1 MTLRNSQYN
10 AIMRKYSDKQFKNK
24 AALDARYEE
33 VLTKIPEFS
42 RLEDEIS
49 SFSVAQAKRLILGE
63 QDVFEAYRSQMASLK
78 DKRKRLLSD
87 AGYPADYLELHYD
100 CPHCRDTGYI
110 GNEKCA
116 CFIQE
121 EIDLLYT
128 QADLKDIL
136 NRENFSTFS
145 TAFYSDKL
153 TDPASNATALDLANR
168 ALAQAHA
175 FVERFGDAH
184 ENLLLYGNTGVGKTF
199 LTNCIAKE
207 LLDRRFSVLYFSATT
222 LFETLAKNTFEQHLD
237 EEDTSSYIFN
247 CDLLIIDDLGT
258 EMSNSFVLS
267 KFFDV
272 INRRHL
278 AGKSTLI
285 STNLSVE
292 ALKETYTERSSSR
305 ILGNYILVK
314 LIGNDIRIQK
324 KINPTQH

>member
-1 MTLRNSQYN
+1 MALTNSQYN
-10 AIMRKYSDKQFKNK
+10 AIMRNYSEKQFKNK
-24 AALDARYEE
+24 AALDARRERVYSA
-33 VLTKIPEFS
+33 IPEFS
-42 RLEDEIS
+42 ELEDEIS
-49 SFSVAQAKRLILGE
+49 SLSVSHAKRLILGE
-63 QDVFEAYRSQMASLK
+63 QGILENYRSQMVCLKEKQNSL
-78 DKRKRLLSD
+78 LIS
-87 AGYPADYLELHYD
+87 AGFPADYLKMRYD
-100 CPHCRDTGYI
+100 CPYCQDTGYI
-110 GNEKCA
+110 ENEKCT

-128 QADLKDIL
+128 QANLKKIL
-136 NRENFSTFS
+136 EQENFTTFS
-145 TAFYSDKL
+145 TAYYSEKL
-153 TDPASNATALDLANR
+153 TDAASNATARELVDR
-168 ALAQAHA
+168 ALTQAHS
-175 FVERFGDAH
+175 FVDRFGDTY

-207 LLDRRFSVLYFSATT
+207 LLDRRFSVLYFSSMDF
-222 LFETLAKNTFEQHLD
+222 FEFLAKNTFEQHLD
-237 EEDTSSYIFN
+237 EEDTSGYIFN

-258 EMSNSFVLS
+258 EMVNSFVLS
-267 KFFDV
+267 KFFDT

-324 KINPTQH
+324 KLASKHE